1 MPTLTTECTDAC
13 SNPCRDAPAT
23 RRAAPP
29 SSHTIGR
36 VEGFELILVLVV
48 VVGAVVSVSR
58 RIRVPWPVLLVV
70 AGLALTRV
78 PAFSHV
84 DITPELVLT
93 VFLPPLLFGAAWG
106 TPAQDLKRY
115 RRPILLLSVGLVLFT
130 TVVVA
135 FVADRIIPGIPL
147 AAAFALGA
155 IVAPPDAI
163 SAIAVL
169 RPLAVPQRLT
179 AILEG
184 ESLVNDAT
192 ALTAYSVSVAA
203 VTGTFVLTQAVG
215 DFFWVLG
222 VGILVGVTV
231 AMVCG
236 WIWARLFDP
245 PVEVSLSLVI
255 PYLAYLPA
263 EYLHGSGVIAAVT
276 AGLLLGY
283 KSSRILSSDAR
294 VLGSSVWEFV
304 TYILNGFAFL
314 IIGLELP
321 FLWGQLHDPALVGVP
336 LTGLEL
342 AGMALAISL
351 TVIVARIVW
360 VFPGAY
366 LPRLIPSIARNEPF
380 PPIRN
385 VVVVS
390 WAGMRGAVS
399 LAAALALPV
408 AFPQRELLQF
418 LAFCVIIAT
427 LVGQGLTLSPL
438 IKALGIVPGDEMQR
452 AEDTAR
458 RTAIEAA
465 LVELQRAREV
475 WPQHLPL
482 VDRLRETF
490 EHRAE
495 HIGVNGEALSESE
508 QERLEHRAILGGI
521 LGAERRAVIEMRERG
536 MIADQVL
543 RKIERE
549 LDLEEL
555 RLSAEA

>member
-1 MPTLTTECTDAC
+1 MPSWRHRT
-13 SNPCRDAPAT
+13 
-23 RRAAPP
+23 P
-29 SSHTIGR
+29 SPRSRCCGR
-36 VEGFELILVLVV
+36 
-48 VVGAVVSVSR
+48 SR
-58 RIRVPWPVLLVV
+58 C
-70 AGLALTRV
+70 
-78 PAFSHV
+78 
-84 DITPELVLT
+84 
-93 VFLPPLLFGAAWG
+93 
-106 TPAQDLKRY
+106 
-115 RRPILLLSVGLVLFT
+115 
-130 TVVVA
+130 
-135 FVADRIIPGIPL
+135 
-147 AAAFALGA
+147 
-155 IVAPPDAI
+155 
-163 SAIAVL
+163 
-169 RPLAVPQRLT
+169 PQRLT

-192 ALTAYSVSVAA
+192 ALTAYAVSVAA
-203 VTGTFVLTQAVG
+203 VTGTFVLAQAVG

-222 VGILVGVTV
+222 VGILVGVVV

-263 EYLHGSGVIAAVT
+263 EYFHGSGVIAAVT

-321 FLWGQLHDPALVGVP
+321 FLWEQLHDPSLVGVP
-336 LTGLEL
+336 LDL
-342 AGMALAISL
+342 AGGHG
-351 TVIVARIVW
+351 ARHQ
-360 VFPGAY
+360 PDGH
-366 LPRLIPSIARNEPF
+366 
-380 PPIRN
+380 
-385 VVVVS
+385 
-390 WAGMRGAVS
+390 RGAHRLGLPGCLPATAHPEHRPQRAVPAHPERGGRVVGRDAWRR
-399 LAAALALPV
+399 LARRGTRAAG

-418 LAFCVIIAT
+418 VAFCVIIAT

-458 RTAIEAA
+458 RTAIDAA
-465 LVELQRAREV
+465 LAELGARAVV

-482 VDRLRETF
+482 IDRLVETF

-495 HIGVNGEALSESE
+495 HIGGNGEALSESE

-521 LGAERRAVIEMRERG
+521 LGAERRALIEMRERG